1 MQHKLYPHCNDPNP
15 FNLNEHIVS
24 APLASDCFAPFDDV
38 DIATG
43 QAGFDD
49 GGDLGHPEL
58 STWINPPCSHELIE
72 DYEDVSMDFGY
83 KYGHRL
89 KLLYRKH

>member
-1 MQHKLYPHCNDPNP
+1 MQHKLYPQCNDPNP

-49 GGDLGHPEL
+49 EEDLGHAEM
-58 STWINPPCSHELIE
+58 STWINLHNSHELIE
-72 DYEDVSMDFGY
+72 DPEDVLADFGY
-83 KYGHRL
+83 K
-89 KLLYRKH
+89 